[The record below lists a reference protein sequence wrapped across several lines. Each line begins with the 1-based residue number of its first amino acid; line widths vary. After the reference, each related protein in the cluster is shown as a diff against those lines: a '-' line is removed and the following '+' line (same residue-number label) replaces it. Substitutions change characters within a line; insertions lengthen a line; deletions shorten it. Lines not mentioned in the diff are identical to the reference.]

1 MMTINA
7 PIIKEMVPTVMA
19 FYKLV
24 QQANPTNKDPEEIFQ
39 FIQENKTVCN
49 ESYEAFETNAEEN
62 WKVITKAMVLKN
74 KSNDEII
81 QELEKMNEVAFP
93 EKEEC
98 ELANDL
104 LKFTI
109 KDGAP

>member
-24 QQANPTNKDPEEIFQ
+24 QQANPNKSREEIFQ

-49 ESYEAFETNAEEN
+49 ESYEAFETNVEEN
-62 WKVITKAMVLKN
+62 RKVITKAMKLKN

-81 QELEKMNEVAFP
+81 QELKKMNEVAFP
-93 EKEEC
+93 EEEEC

-109 KDGAP
+109 KDEAP

>member
-7 PIIKEMVPTVMA
+7 PIVKEMVPTVMA

-24 QQANPTNKDPEEIFQ
+24 QQANRTESHEKIFQ

-49 ESYEAFETNAEEN
+49 ESYEAFQTNVEEN

-74 KSNDEII
+74 KSKDEII
-81 QELEKMNEVAFP
+81 NELEKMNEVAFP